1 MRTSAV
7 LYNIDDVQH
16 DLEKTVMGSRD
27 RHLISDQEN
36 STESHKNARARA
48 NFVKL
53 HFNIPPSCV
62 EIIQI

>member
-7 LYNIDDVQH
+7 LYNIDGVQH

-48 NFVKL
+48 RF
-53 HFNIPPSCV
+53 C
-62 EIIQI
+62 